1 MQLAQTLLFVGAMLV
16 AFQYVGYIGYIATL
30 FSMPFALPIQ
40 PLMKKLGLSYKRVS
54 PLQLSFQIDQP
65 TERTIRNK
73 MIQVIWWVLLILSII
88 IFSIVTIATQPI
100 MITYVLICR
109 PLLGINKLLN
119 LIYEKTISQWDFMY
133 LVIMQNNINIM
144 QNVLKIKTT
153 KKKYSDKDLL
163 KIRKERGE
171 LPFVAFIGLI
181 FIVAGFILQLTQ

>member
-1 MQLAQTLLFVGAMLV
+1 LAQTLLFVGAMLV
-16 AFQYVGYIGYIATL
+16 AFQYVSDIGYIATL
-30 FSMPFALPIQ
+30 FSMPFALPIK

-54 PLQLSFQIDQP
+54 PVKLSFQIDQP
-65 TERTIRNK
+65 TERTIINK
-73 MIQVIWWVLLILSII
+73 ITQVIWWVLFILSIV

-100 MITYVLICR
+100 MIAYVLICR

-119 LIYEKTISQWDFMY
+119 LIYEMTISQWDIIY

-144 QNVLKIKTT
+144 QNIFKIQTT

-163 KIRKERGE
+163 KIRKEKGE

-181 FIVAGFILQLTQ
+181 CIVAGFILQLL

>member
-54 PLQLSFQIDQP
+54 PVQLSFQIDQP